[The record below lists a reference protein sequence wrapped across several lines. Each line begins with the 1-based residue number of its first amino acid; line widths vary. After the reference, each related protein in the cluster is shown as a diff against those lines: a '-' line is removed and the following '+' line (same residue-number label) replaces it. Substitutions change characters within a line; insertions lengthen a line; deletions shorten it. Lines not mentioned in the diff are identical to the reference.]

1 MDSPDLQARME
12 GAGITQMGQMLIVEE
27 MDSGT
32 H

>member
-1 MDSPDLQARME
+1 MDSPDLKARME
-12 GAGITQMGQMLIVEE
+12 AAGITEMGQMLIVEK